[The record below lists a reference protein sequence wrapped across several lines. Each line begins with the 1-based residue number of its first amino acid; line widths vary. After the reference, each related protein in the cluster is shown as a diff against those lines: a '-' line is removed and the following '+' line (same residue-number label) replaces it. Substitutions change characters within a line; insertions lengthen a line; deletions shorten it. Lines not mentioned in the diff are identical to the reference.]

1 MRALRIPVVL
11 ICLLALPA
19 AALAQAVG
27 ISPDG
32 KKGRIHTVVKG
43 DTLWDITETYIGTPW
58 AWPSIWKENDIRNPH
73 RINPGEMIWITD
85 GEMRKLTP
93 EEAARFM
100 RAAAEAGEAPAS
112 PDRAALPG
120 FAEPERSPDPFAAL
134 DSSDSTVERF
144 VELKDLHRHSF
155 VTPEEQ
161 AQGGGAIMGTHQP
174 NYWSSQNQR
183 VIVSVGEGQTQVGNM
198 YTIYRIR
205 RPLRHP
211 ETGELLGYLIE
222 VLGKGEIG
230 EVHPEASFLD
240 VLTAYAEIQP
250 GDRIIHYVEESENI
264 REVFSDAA
272 VDGSVVA
279 YETYRLRS
287 GRGDLVILDKGT
299 EDGVA
304 MGRRFSLYRA
314 GREVRDPLT
323 LTPILVPDDVIGEA
337 FVVKSS
343 PRASLALV
351 TTATTELLIGDRFRN
366 AR

>member
-1 MRALRIPVVL
+1 MRALRIPLVM
-11 ICLLALPA
+11 ISLAAFPA

-43 DTLWDITETYIGTPW
+43 DTLWEITQTYLGTAW

-73 RINPGEMIWITD
+73 RIYPGEMIWITE

-93 EEAARFM
+93 EEAERFM
-100 RAAAEAGEAPAS
+100 QAAADAEQAPAA
-112 PDRAALPG
+112 PDRSAPG
-120 FAEPERSPDPFAAL
+120 FAEPDRGPDPFAAL
-134 DSSDSTVERF
+134 DSSDSTVERY

-155 VTPEEQ
+155 VTGEDG
-161 AQGGGAIMGTHQP
+161 QGGGAILGTHTP
-174 NYWSSQNQR
+174 NYWSSQYQR
-183 VIVSVGEGQTQVGNM
+183 TIVSLGEGQTQIGAR
-198 YTIYRIR
+198 YTVYRVR

-222 VLGKGEIG
+222 VLGTGEIG
-230 EVHPEASFLD
+230 EVHPEASYLD
-240 VLTAYAEIQP
+240 ILEAYAEIQP
-250 GDRIIHYVEESENI
+250 GDRVMRYVEDPIEI
-264 REVFSDAA
+264 REVFSDSP
-272 VDGSVVA
+272 VEGTVVA
-279 YETYRLRS
+279 YEPYRLRG
-287 GRGDLVILDKGT
+287 GRGDLVILDKGV
-299 EDGVA
+299 EDGVEV
-304 MGRRFSLYRA
+304 GRRFSLYRA

-323 LTPILVPDDVIGEA
+323 LTPVLVPDDVIGEA

-351 TTATTELLIGDRFRN
+351 TVSTTELLIGDRFRN